1 MKERTNMARPRS
13 FKEDELIALI
23 NEYYLKY
30 PNMTIKVSDLERY
43 ANAHGHPEFKSHSI
57 RRCPRAKQYIDQIN
71 TNNQV
76 TLETTIVTWR
86 QLDVDAFLNLNRSRS
101 DLKNALIQRDNYYG
115 EVCRSAGEFLKDK
128 KQLEAKITRMKSEI
142 NDLKNQVAELE
153 QMNTRRINRYS
164 QVMLSKMKKV
174 LDTYVYPDIA
184 NEILKKEGLGSLFG
198 LYVNPESV
206 ESEMITPES
215 VLEIGNN
222 QTTTSDEDDTVD
234 SIQDLMGGFDD
245 E

>member
-1 MKERTNMARPRS
+1 MARPRS
-13 FKEDELIALI
+13 FTEDELIALI
-23 NEYYLKY
+23 NEYYLEY
-30 PNMTIKVSDLERY
+30 PNRMIKTSDLERY
-43 ANAHGHPEFKSHSI
+43 AKTHGRPNFKAYSI

-71 TNNQV
+71 ANNQV

-115 EVCRSAGEFLKDK
+115 EVCRSAGEFLRDK
-128 KQLEAKITRMKSEI
+128 KQLEVKITRMNSEI
-142 NDLKNQVAELE
+142 NNLKNQIAELE
-153 QMNTRRINRYS
+153 QMNTKRINRYS

-215 VLEIGNN
+215 VLETTGNQN
-222 QTTTSDEDDTVD
+222 ISDEDDTVD

>member
-1 MKERTNMARPRS
+1 MARPRL
-13 FKEDELIALI
+13 FTEDELIALI
-23 NEYYLKY
+23 NEYYLEY
-30 PNMTIKVSDLERY
+30 PNRMIKTSDLEQY
-43 ANAHGHPEFKSHSI
+43 AKTHGRPNFKAYSI
-57 RRCPRAKQYIDQIN
+57 RRCAKAKQYIDQIN
-71 TNNQV
+71 ASNQV

-86 QLDVDAFLNLNRSRS
+86 PLDVDAFLNLNRSRS

-115 EVCRSAGEFLKDK
+115 EVCRSAGEFLRDK
-128 KQLEAKITRMKSEI
+128 ERLEAKITRMNSEI
-142 NDLKNQVAELE
+142 NDLKNQVAQLE
-153 QMNTRRINRYS
+153 QMNTNKINRYS
-164 QVMLSKMKKV
+164 QEMLSKMKKV

-184 NEILKKEGLGSLFG
+184 NDILKKEGLDSLFS

-215 VLEIGNN
+215 VLEISSN
-222 QTTTSDEDDTVD
+222 QATTSDEDDTVD

>member
-1 MKERTNMARPRS
+1 MARPRS
-13 FKEDELIALI
+13 FTEDELIALI
-23 NEYYLKY
+23 NEYYLEY
-30 PNMTIKVSDLERY
+30 PNRMIKTSDLERY
-43 ANAHGHPEFKSHSI
+43 AKTHGRPNFKAYSI
-57 RRCPRAKQYIDQIN
+57 RRCPKAKQYIDQIN
-71 TNNQV
+71 ASNQV

-86 QLDVDAFLNLNRSRS
+86 QLDVDAFLNLNSSRS

-115 EVCRSAGEFLKDK
+115 EVCRSAGEFLNDK
-128 KQLEAKITRMKSEI
+128 NRLEAKITRMQSEI
-142 NDLKNQVAELE
+142 NDLKNQIAELE
-153 QMNTRRINRYS
+153 QMNTKRINRYS

-206 ESEMITPES
+206 ESEMITPDS
-215 VLEIGNN
+215 VLEITSHQNI
-222 QTTTSDEDDTVD
+222 SDEDDTVD
-234 SIQDLMGGFDD
+234 SIQNLMGGFDD

>member
-1 MKERTNMARPRS
+1 M
-13 FKEDELIALI
+13 
-23 NEYYLKY
+23 
-30 PNMTIKVSDLERY
+30 
-43 ANAHGHPEFKSHSI
+43 
-57 RRCPRAKQYIDQIN
+57 
-71 TNNQV
+71 
-76 TLETTIVTWR
+76 ETTIVTWR

-115 EVCRSAGEFLKDK
+115 EVCRSAGEFLRDK
-128 KQLEAKITRMKSEI
+128 ERLEAKITRMNSEI
-142 NDLKNQVAELE
+142 NNLKNQIAELE
-153 QMNTRRINRYS
+153 QMNTNKINRYS
-164 QVMLSKMKKV
+164 QEMLSKMKKV

-184 NEILKKEGLGSLFG
+184 NDILKKEGLDSLFS

-215 VLEIGNN
+215 VLEISSN
-222 QTTTSDEDDTVD
+222 QNISDEDDTVD

>member
-1 MKERTNMARPRS
+1 MARPRL
-13 FKEDELIALI
+13 FTEDELIALI
-23 NEYYLKY
+23 NEYYLEY
-30 PNMTIKVSDLERY
+30 PNRMIKTSDLERY
-43 ANAHGHPEFKSHSI
+43 ANAHGHPNFKAYSI
-57 RRCPRAKQYIDQIN
+57 RRCAKAKQYIDQIN
-71 TNNQV
+71 ASNQV

-86 QLDVDAFLNLNRSRS
+86 QLDVDAFLNLNRSRN

-115 EVCRSAGEFLKDK
+115 EVCRSAGEFLRDK
-128 KQLEAKITRMKSEI
+128 EHLEDKIRRMKSEI
-142 NDLKNQVAELE
+142 NNLKNQVAELE
-153 QMNTRRINRYS
+153 QMNTNKINRYS
-164 QVMLSKMKKV
+164 QEMLSKMKKV

-184 NEILKKEGLGSLFG
+184 NEILKKEGLDSLFS

-215 VLEIGNN
+215 VLEISSN
-222 QTTTSDEDDTVD
+222 QATTSDEDDTVD

>member
-1 MKERTNMARPRS
+1 MARPNS

-43 ANAHGHPEFKSHSI
+43 ARTHRHPNFKAYSI
-57 RRCPRAKQYIDQIN
+57 RRCAKAKQYIDQIN
-71 TNNQV
+71 ASNQV

-115 EVCRSAGEFLKDK
+115 EVCRSAGEFLREKEH
-128 KQLEAKITRMKSEI
+128 LEAKITRMNSEI

-153 QMNTRRINRYS
+153 QMNTNKINRYS
-164 QVMLSKMKKV
+164 QEMLSKMKKV

-184 NEILKKEGLGSLFG
+184 NEILKKEGLDSLFG

-215 VLEIGNN
+215 VLEISNN
-222 QTTTSDEDDTVD
+222 QNISDEDDTVD
-234 SIQDLMGGFDD
+234 SIQDLIGEFDD

>member
-1 MKERTNMARPRS
+1 MARPRS
-13 FKEDELIALI
+13 FTEDELIALI
-23 NEYYLKY
+23 NEYYLEY
-30 PNMTIKVSDLERY
+30 PNRMVKTSDLERY
-43 ANAHGHPEFKSHSI
+43 ANAHGHPEFKSYSI
-57 RRCPRAKQYIDQIN
+57 RRCPKAKQYIDQIN
-71 TNNQV
+71 ANNQV
-76 TLETTIVTWR
+76 TLEKTIVTWR

-115 EVCRSAGEFLKDK
+115 EVCRSAGEFLRDK
-128 KQLEAKITRMKSEI
+128 EHLEDKIRRMKSEI
-142 NDLKNQVAELE
+142 NDLKSQIAELE
-153 QMNTRRINRYS
+153 QMNTNKINRYS
-164 QVMLSKMKKV
+164 QEMLSKMKKV

-184 NEILKKEGLGSLFG
+184 NDILKKEGLDTLFS

-215 VLEIGNN
+215 VLEISSN
-222 QTTTSDEDDTVD
+222 QATTSDEDDTVD

>member
-1 MKERTNMARPRS
+1 MNNMARPRS
-13 FKEDELIALI
+13 FTEDELIALI
-23 NEYYLKY
+23 NEYYLEY
-30 PNMTIKVSDLERY
+30 PNRMIKTSDLERY
-43 ANAHGHPEFKSHSI
+43 ARTHGRPYFKAYSI
-57 RRCPRAKQYIDQIN
+57 RRCAKAKQYIDQIN
-71 TNNQV
+71 ASNQV

-86 QLDVDAFLNLNRSRS
+86 QLDVDAFLNLNRSRN

-115 EVCRSAGEFLKDK
+115 EVCRSAGEFLRDK
-128 KQLEAKITRMKSEI
+128 EHLEDKIRRMKSEI
-142 NDLKNQVAELE
+142 NDLKSQIAELE
-153 QMNTRRINRYS
+153 QMNTNKINRYS
-164 QVMLSKMKKV
+164 QEMLSKMKKV

-184 NEILKKEGLGSLFG
+184 NDILKKEGLDSLFS

-215 VLEIGNN
+215 VLEISSN
-222 QTTTSDEDDTVD
+222 QATTSDEDDTVD

>member
-1 MKERTNMARPRS
+1 MARPRL
-13 FKEDELIALI
+13 FTEDELIALI
-23 NEYYLKY
+23 NEYYLEY
-30 PNMTIKVSDLERY
+30 PNRMIKTSDLERY
-43 ANAHGHPEFKSHSI
+43 ANAHGHPNFKAYSI
-57 RRCPRAKQYIDQIN
+57 RRCAKAKQYIDQIN
-71 TNNQV
+71 ASNQV

-86 QLDVDAFLNLNRSRS
+86 QLDVDAFLNLNRSRN

-115 EVCRSAGEFLKDK
+115 EVCRSAGEFLRDK
-128 KQLEAKITRMKSEI
+128 EHLEDKIRRMKSEI
-142 NDLKNQVAELE
+142 NNLKNQVAELE
-153 QMNTRRINRYS
+153 QMNTNKINRYS
-164 QVMLSKMKKV
+164 QEMLSKMKKV

-184 NEILKKEGLGSLFG
+184 NDILKKEGLDSLFS

-215 VLEIGNN
+215 VLEISSN
-222 QTTTSDEDDTVD
+222 QATISDEDDTVD

>member
-1 MKERTNMARPRS
+1 MARPRL
-13 FKEDELIALI
+13 FTEDELIALI
-23 NEYYLKY
+23 NEYYLEY
-30 PNMTIKVSDLERY
+30 PNRMIKTSDLERY
-43 ANAHGHPEFKSHSI
+43 ANAHGRPNFKAYSI
-57 RRCPRAKQYIDQIN
+57 RRCPKAKQYIDQIN
-71 TNNQV
+71 ANNQV

-115 EVCRSAGEFLKDK
+115 EVCRSAGEFLRDK
-128 KQLEAKITRMKSEI
+128 ERLEAKITRMNSEI
-142 NDLKNQVAELE
+142 NDLKNQITELE
-153 QMNTRRINRYS
+153 QMNTNKINRYS
-164 QVMLSKMKKV
+164 QEMLSKMKKV

-198 LYVNPESV
+198 LYVNPEKV

-215 VLEIGNN
+215 SLELSNN
-222 QTTTSDEDDTVD
+222 QNTSDEDATVD
-234 SIQDLMGGFDD
+234 SIQDLIGGFDD

>member
-1 MKERTNMARPRS
+1 MARPRL
-13 FKEDELIALI
+13 FTEDELIALI
-23 NEYYLKY
+23 NEYYLEY
-30 PNMTIKVSDLERY
+30 PNRMIKTSDLERY
-43 ANAHGHPEFKSHSI
+43 ANAHGHPEFKSYSI
-57 RRCPRAKQYIDQIN
+57 RRCAKAKQYIDQIN
-71 TNNQV
+71 ASNQV

-115 EVCRSAGEFLKDK
+115 EVCRSAGEFLRDK
-128 KQLEAKITRMKSEI
+128 EHLEDKIRRMKSEI
-142 NDLKNQVAELE
+142 NDLKSQIAELE
-153 QMNTRRINRYS
+153 QMNTNKINRYS
-164 QVMLSKMKKV
+164 QEMLSKMKKV

-184 NEILKKEGLGSLFG
+184 NEILKKEGLDSLFS

-215 VLEIGNN
+215 VLEISSN
-222 QTTTSDEDDTVD
+222 QTTISDEDDTVD

>member
-1 MKERTNMARPRS
+1 MARPRL
-13 FKEDELIALI
+13 FTEDELIALI
-23 NEYYLKY
+23 NEYYLEY
-30 PNMTIKVSDLERY
+30 PNRMIKTSDLERY
-43 ANAHGHPEFKSHSI
+43 ARTHGRPNFKAYSI
-57 RRCPRAKQYIDQIN
+57 RRCAKAKQYIDQIN
-71 TNNQV
+71 ASNQV

-86 QLDVDAFLNLNRSRS
+86 QLDVDAFLNLNRSRN

-115 EVCRSAGEFLKDK
+115 EVCRSAGEFLRDK
-128 KQLEAKITRMKSEI
+128 EHLEDKIRRMKSEI
-142 NDLKNQVAELE
+142 NDLKSQIAELE
-153 QMNTRRINRYS
+153 QMNTKRINRYS

-206 ESEMITPES
+206 ESELITPES
-215 VLEIGNN
+215 VLEISSN
-222 QTTTSDEDDTVD
+222 QNISDEDNTVD

>member
-1 MKERTNMARPRS
+1 MKEMNNMARPKS

-71 TNNQV
+71 VNNQV

-115 EVCRSAGEFLKDK
+115 EVCRSAGEFLRDK

-153 QMNTRRINRYS
+153 QMNTKRINRYS

-206 ESEMITPES
+206 ESELITPES
-215 VLEIGNN
+215 VLEISSNC
-222 QTTTSDEDDTVD
+222 
-234 SIQDLMGGFDD
+234 
-245 E
+245 

>member
-1 MKERTNMARPRS
+1 
-13 FKEDELIALI
+13 
-23 NEYYLKY
+23 
-30 PNMTIKVSDLERY
+30 MTIKVSDLERY

-57 RRCPRAKQYIDQIN
+57 RRCPKAKQYIDQIN
-71 TNNQV
+71 ANNQV

-115 EVCRSAGEFLKDK
+115 EVCRSAGEFLRDK
-128 KQLEAKITRMKSEI
+128 EHLEDKIRRMKSEI
-142 NDLKNQVAELE
+142 NDLKSQIAELE
-153 QMNTRRINRYS
+153 QMNTNKINRYS
-164 QVMLSKMKKV
+164 QEMLSKMKKV

-215 VLEIGNN
+215 VLETTGNQN
-222 QTTTSDEDDTVD
+222 ISDEDDTVD

>member
-1 MKERTNMARPRS
+1 MARPRL
-13 FKEDELIALI
+13 FTEDELIALI
-23 NEYYLKY
+23 NEYYLEY
-30 PNMTIKVSDLERY
+30 PNRMVKTSDLERY
-43 ANAHGHPEFKSHSI
+43 ANAHGHPEFKSYSI
-57 RRCPRAKQYIDQIN
+57 RRCPKAKQYIDQIN
-71 TNNQV
+71 ASNQV

-86 QLDVDAFLNLNRSRS
+86 QLDVDAFLNLNRSRN

-115 EVCRSAGEFLKDK
+115 EVCRSAGEFLRDK
-128 KQLEAKITRMKSEI
+128 EHLEDKIRRMKSEI
-142 NDLKNQVAELE
+142 NNLKNQVAELE
-153 QMNTRRINRYS
+153 QMNTNKINRYS
-164 QVMLSKMKKV
+164 QEMLSKMKKV

-184 NEILKKEGLGSLFG
+184 NEILKKEGLDSLFS

-215 VLEIGNN
+215 VLEISSN
-222 QTTTSDEDDTVD
+222 QATTSDEDDTVD

>member
-1 MKERTNMARPRS
+1 MARPRL
-13 FKEDELIALI
+13 FTEDELIALI
-23 NEYYLKY
+23 NEYYLEY
-30 PNMTIKVSDLERY
+30 PNRTIKVSDLERY

-57 RRCPRAKQYIDQIN
+57 RRCPKAKQYIDQIN
-71 TNNQV
+71 ASNQV

-115 EVCRSAGEFLKDK
+115 EVCRSAGEFLRDK
-128 KQLEAKITRMKSEI
+128 EHLEDKIRRMKSEI
-142 NDLKNQVAELE
+142 NNLKNQVAELE
-153 QMNTRRINRYS
+153 QMNTNKINRYS
-164 QVMLSKMKKV
+164 QEMLSKMKKV

-184 NEILKKEGLGSLFG
+184 NEILKKEGLDSLFG

-206 ESEMITPES
+206 ESELITPES
-215 VLEIGNN
+215 VLELCSN
-222 QTTTSDEDDTVD
+222 QNTSDENVTVD
-234 SIQDLMGGFDD
+234 SVQDLMGGFDD

>member
-1 MKERTNMARPRS
+1 MARPRL
-13 FKEDELIALI
+13 FTEDELIALI
-23 NEYYLKY
+23 NEYYLEY
-30 PNMTIKVSDLERY
+30 PNRMIKTSDLEQY
-43 ANAHGHPEFKSHSI
+43 ARTHGRPNFKAYSI
-57 RRCPRAKQYIDQIN
+57 RRCAKAKQYIDQIN
-71 TNNQV
+71 ANNQV

-115 EVCRSAGEFLKDK
+115 EVCRSAGEFLRDK
-128 KQLEAKITRMKSEI
+128 ERLEAKIARMNSEI
-142 NDLKNQVAELE
+142 NDLKNQIAELE
-153 QMNTRRINRYS
+153 QMNTNKINRYS
-164 QVMLSKMKKV
+164 QEMLSKMKKV

-184 NEILKKEGLGSLFG
+184 NEILKKEGLDSLFG

-215 VLEIGNN
+215 VLEITSN
-222 QTTTSDEDDTVD
+222 QNISDEDDTVD

>member
-1 MKERTNMARPRS
+1 MARPRL
-13 FKEDELIALI
+13 FTEDELIALI
-23 NEYYLKY
+23 NEYYLEY
-30 PNMTIKVSDLERY
+30 PNRMVKTSDLERY
-43 ANAHGHPEFKSHSI
+43 ANAHGHPEFKSYSI
-57 RRCPRAKQYIDQIN
+57 RRCPKAKQYIDQIN
-71 TNNQV
+71 ASNQV

-115 EVCRSAGEFLKDK
+115 EVCRSAGEFLRDK
-128 KQLEAKITRMKSEI
+128 ERLEAKITRMNSEI
-142 NDLKNQVAELE
+142 NNLKNQVAELE
-153 QMNTRRINRYS
+153 QMNTNKINRYS
-164 QVMLSKMKKV
+164 QEMLSKMKKV

-184 NEILKKEGLGSLFG
+184 NEILKKEGLDSLFG
-198 LYVNPESV
+198 PYVNPASI

-215 VLEIGNN
+215 VLEISSN

-234 SIQDLMGGFDD
+234 SIQDLMGGFGD

>member
-1 MKERTNMARPRS
+1 MARPRL
-13 FKEDELIALI
+13 FTEDELIALI
-23 NEYYLKY
+23 NEYYLEY
-30 PNMTIKVSDLERY
+30 PNRIIKTSDLERY
-43 ANAHGHPEFKSHSI
+43 ARTHGRPNFKAYSI
-57 RRCPRAKQYIDQIN
+57 RRCAKAKQYIDQIN
-71 TNNQV
+71 ANNQV

-115 EVCRSAGEFLKDK
+115 EVCRSAGEFLNDK
-128 KQLEAKITRMKSEI
+128 NRLEAKITRMQSEI
-142 NDLKNQVAELE
+142 NDLKNQIAELE
-153 QMNTRRINRYS
+153 QMNTKRINRYS

-215 VLEIGNN
+215 VLEITSHQNI
-222 QTTTSDEDDTVD
+222 SDEDDTVD

>member
-1 MKERTNMARPRS
+1 MARPRL
-13 FKEDELIALI
+13 FTEDELIALI
-23 NEYYLKY
+23 NEYYLEY
-30 PNMTIKVSDLERY
+30 PNRMVKTSDLERY
-43 ANAHGHPEFKSHSI
+43 ANAHGHPEFKSYSI
-57 RRCPRAKQYIDQIN
+57 RRCPKAKQYIDQIN
-71 TNNQV
+71 ANNQV

-115 EVCRSAGEFLKDK
+115 EVCRSAGEFLRDK
-128 KQLEAKITRMKSEI
+128 EHLEDKIRRMKSEI
-142 NDLKNQVAELE
+142 NDLKSQIAELE
-153 QMNTRRINRYS
+153 QMNTNKINRYS
-164 QVMLSKMKKV
+164 REMLSKMKKV

-184 NEILKKEGLGSLFG
+184 NDILKKEGLDSLFS

-215 VLEIGNN
+215 VLEISSN
-222 QTTTSDEDDTVD
+222 QATTSDEDDTVD

>member
-1 MKERTNMARPRS
+1 MARPRS
-13 FKEDELIALI
+13 FTEDELIALI
-23 NEYYLKY
+23 NEYYLEY
-30 PNMTIKVSDLERY
+30 PNRMVKTSDLERY
-43 ANAHGHPEFKSHSI
+43 ANAHGHPEFKSYSI
-57 RRCPRAKQYIDQIN
+57 RRCPKAKQYIDQIN
-71 TNNQV
+71 ANNQV

-115 EVCRSAGEFLKDK
+115 EVCRSAGEFLRDK
-128 KQLEAKITRMKSEI
+128 EHLEDKIRRMKSEI
-142 NDLKNQVAELE
+142 NDLKSQIAELE
-153 QMNTRRINRYS
+153 QMNTNKINRYS
-164 QVMLSKMKKV
+164 QDMLSKMKKV

-184 NEILKKEGLGSLFG
+184 NEILKKEGLDSLFG
-198 LYVNPESV
+198 LYVNPASI

-215 VLEIGNN
+215 VLEISSN
-222 QTTTSDEDDTVD
+222 QTNTSDEDDTVD

>member
-1 MKERTNMARPRS
+1 MARPRS
-13 FKEDELIALI
+13 FTEDELIALI
-23 NEYYLKY
+23 NEYYLEY
-30 PNMTIKVSDLERY
+30 PNRMIKTSDLERY
-43 ANAHGHPEFKSHSI
+43 AKTHGRPNFKAYSI
-57 RRCPRAKQYIDQIN
+57 RRCPKAKQYIDQIN
-71 TNNQV
+71 ANNQV

-115 EVCRSAGEFLKDK
+115 EVCRSAGEFLRDK
-128 KQLEAKITRMKSEI
+128 KQLEVKITRMNSEI
-142 NDLKNQVAELE
+142 NNLKNQIAELE
-153 QMNTRRINRYS
+153 QMNTKRINRYS

-215 VLEIGNN
+215 VLETTGNQN
-222 QTTTSDEDDTVD
+222 ISDEDDTVD

>member
-1 MKERTNMARPRS
+1 MARPRS
-13 FKEDELIALI
+13 FTEDELIALI
-23 NEYYLKY
+23 NEYYLEY
-30 PNMTIKVSDLERY
+30 PNRMVKTSDLERY
-43 ANAHGHPEFKSHSI
+43 ANAHGHPEFKSYSI
-57 RRCPRAKQYIDQIN
+57 RRCPKAKQYIDQIN
-71 TNNQV
+71 ANNQV

-115 EVCRSAGEFLKDK
+115 EVCRSAGEFLRDK
-128 KQLEAKITRMKSEI
+128 EHLEDKIRRMKSEI
-142 NDLKNQVAELE
+142 NDLKSQIAELE
-153 QMNTRRINRYS
+153 QMNTNKINRYS
-164 QVMLSKMKKV
+164 QEMLSKMKKV

-184 NEILKKEGLGSLFG
+184 NEILKKEGLDTLFG

-215 VLEIGNN
+215 VLEISSN

-234 SIQDLMGGFDD
+234 SVQDLMGGFDD

>member
-1 MKERTNMARPRS
+1 M
-13 FKEDELIALI
+13 
-23 NEYYLKY
+23 
-30 PNMTIKVSDLERY
+30 
-43 ANAHGHPEFKSHSI
+43 
-57 RRCPRAKQYIDQIN
+57 
-71 TNNQV
+71 

-115 EVCRSAGEFLKDK
+115 EVCRSAGEFLRDK
-128 KQLEAKITRMKSEI
+128 KQLEAKITRMNSEI
-142 NDLKNQVAELE
+142 NNLKNQIAELE
-153 QMNTRRINRYS
+153 QMNTKRINRYS

-215 VLEIGNN
+215 VLETTSN
-222 QTTTSDEDDTVD
+222 QNISDEDDTVD

>member
-1 MKERTNMARPRS
+1 MARPRS
-13 FKEDELIALI
+13 FTEDELIALI
-23 NEYYLKY
+23 NEYYLEY
-30 PNMTIKVSDLERY
+30 PNKMIKTSDLERY
-43 ANAHGHPEFKSHSI
+43 AKTHGRPNFRAYSI
-57 RRCPRAKQYIDQIN
+57 RRCPKAKQYIDQIN
-71 TNNQV
+71 TSNQV

-115 EVCRSAGEFLKDK
+115 EVCRSAGEFLRDK
-128 KQLEAKITRMKSEI
+128 EHLEDKIRRMKSEI
-142 NDLKNQVAELE
+142 NDLKSQIAELE
-153 QMNTRRINRYS
+153 QMNTNKINRYS
-164 QVMLSKMKKV
+164 QEMLSKMKKI
-174 LDTYVYPDIA
+174 LNTYVYPDIA
-184 NEILKKEGLGSLFG
+184 NEILKKEGLDSLFG

-215 VLEIGNN
+215 VLEIDNN
-222 QTTTSDEDDTVD
+222 QNTTNEDDTVD

>member
-1 MKERTNMARPRS
+1 MARPRL
-13 FKEDELIALI
+13 FTEDELIALI
-23 NEYYLKY
+23 NEYYLEY
-30 PNMTIKVSDLERY
+30 PNRMVKTSDLERY
-43 ANAHGHPEFKSHSI
+43 ANAHGHPEFKSYSI
-57 RRCPRAKQYIDQIN
+57 RRCPKAKQYIDQIN
-71 TNNQV
+71 ASNQV

-115 EVCRSAGEFLKDK
+115 EVCRSAGEFLRDK
-128 KQLEAKITRMKSEI
+128 ERLEAKITRMNSEI
-142 NDLKNQVAELE
+142 NNLKNQVAELE
-153 QMNTRRINRYS
+153 QMNTNKINRYS
-164 QVMLSKMKKV
+164 QEMLSKMKKV

-184 NEILKKEGLGSLFG
+184 NDILKKEGLDSLFS

-215 VLEIGNN
+215 VLEISSN

>member
-1 MKERTNMARPRS
+1 MARPRL
-13 FKEDELIALI
+13 FTEDELIALI
-23 NEYYLKY
+23 NEYYLEY
-30 PNMTIKVSDLERY
+30 PNRMIKTSDLERY
-43 ANAHGHPEFKSHSI
+43 ARTHGRPNFKAYSI
-57 RRCPRAKQYIDQIN
+57 RRCAKAKQYIDQIN
-71 TNNQV
+71 ANNQA

-115 EVCRSAGEFLKDK
+115 EVCRSAGEFLNDK
-128 KQLEAKITRMKSEI
+128 NRLEAKITRMQSEI
-142 NDLKNQVAELE
+142 NDLKNQIAELE
-153 QMNTRRINRYS
+153 QMNTKRINRYS

-206 ESEMITPES
+206 KSEMITPES
-215 VLEIGNN
+215 VLEITSHQNI
-222 QTTTSDEDDTVD
+222 SDEDDTVD
-234 SIQDLMGGFDD
+234 SIQDLMGGFGD

>member
-1 MKERTNMARPRS
+1 MARPRS
-13 FKEDELIALI
+13 FTEDELIALI

-30 PNMTIKVSDLERY
+30 PNRMIKTSDLEQY
-43 ANAHGHPEFKSHSI
+43 ARTHGRPNFKAYSI
-57 RRCPRAKQYIDQIN
+57 RRCAKAKQYIDQIN
-71 TNNQV
+71 ASNQV

-115 EVCRSAGEFLKDK
+115 EVCRSAGEFLRDK
-128 KQLEAKITRMKSEI
+128 EHLEDKIRRMKSEI
-142 NDLKNQVAELE
+142 NDLKSQIAELE
-153 QMNTRRINRYS
+153 QMNTNKINRYS
-164 QVMLSKMKKV
+164 QEMLSKMKKV

-184 NEILKKEGLGSLFG
+184 NEILKKEGLDSLFG
-198 LYVNPESV
+198 LYVNPESI

-215 VLEIGNN
+215 VLEISSN
-222 QTTTSDEDDTVD
+222 QTNTSDEDDTVD
-234 SIQDLMGGFDD
+234 SVQDLMGGFDD

>member
-1 MKERTNMARPRS
+1 MARPRL
-13 FKEDELIALI
+13 FTEDELIALI
-23 NEYYLKY
+23 NEYYLEY
-30 PNMTIKVSDLERY
+30 PNQMIKTSDLERY
-43 ANAHGHPEFKSHSI
+43 ANAHGHPNFKAYSI
-57 RRCPRAKQYIDQIN
+57 RRCAKAKQYIDQIN
-71 TNNQV
+71 ASNQV

-86 QLDVDAFLNLNRSRS
+86 QLDVDAFLNLNRSRN

-115 EVCRSAGEFLKDK
+115 EVCRSAGEFLRDK
-128 KQLEAKITRMKSEI
+128 EHLEDKIRRMKSEI
-142 NDLKNQVAELE
+142 NDLKSQIAELE
-153 QMNTRRINRYS
+153 QMNTKRINRYS
-164 QVMLSKMKKV
+164 QEMLSKMKKV

-184 NEILKKEGLGSLFG
+184 NEILKKEGLDSLFS

-215 VLEIGNN
+215 VLEISSN
-222 QTTTSDEDDTVD
+222 QATTSDEDDTVD